1 MNYYYYNRPI
11 VAKLAPNYG
20 PAAGGNEV
28 LVLGAAFDPFLE
40 LQPHFRELGTEDDA
54 NKFKYEEAN
63 RMNKNDTFCVF
74 EGVGKTKATI
84 ISSTKAV
91 CPAPP
96 STKDS
101 AELYITLNNQD
112 YSDDDVL
119 YYWYKSAK
127 LYDINPKYGPTEG
140 GTEVHLFGTDF

>member
-28 LVLGAAFDPFLE
+28 LILGAAFDPFLE
-40 LQPHFRELGTEDDA
+40 LPPHFRELATQDDA

-101 AELYITLNNQD
+101 AEVYITLNNQD

-127 LYDINPKYGPTEG
+127 LYDISPKYGPTEG